1 MKELNTLDLSYA
13 STTTLPTPAAPLTIL
28 PDASNSSSSPTQTKA
43 LPPGAVPAA
52 EGTRAVMRDMRTV
65 FDAMD
70 QGGSG
75 VVDRRKLAM
84 ECHKNAQLNALFSEG
99 GRKRDVSSLCA
110 DVFPKEGNI
119 SWPEFVTV
127 LGENLQ

>member
-1 MKELNTLDLSYA
+1 MKELNSLDLSYA

-28 PDASNSSSSPTQTKA
+28 PDTSRAA
-43 LPPGAVPAA
+43 LPAA
-52 EGTRAVMRDMRTV
+52 ESTRAIMRDMRTV

-70 QGGSG
+70 QGGAGS
-75 VVDRRKLAM
+75 VDRRSLAM
-84 ECHKNAQLNALFSEG
+84 ECHKNRGLNALFSEG
-99 GRKRDVSSLCA
+99 GRKRDVASLCA

-119 SWPEFVTV
+119 SWPEFVGV